1 MGAGHCRAQ
10 AFGPAFRGAS
20 IAAAALIR
28 MRRALQTK
36 RMDMTAEGDA
46 KEVTVHRIGYDRF
59 VTLMRWSAGVCVVIA
74 FIVILLI
81 AK

>member
-1 MGAGHCRAQ
+1 
-10 AFGPAFRGAS
+10 
-20 IAAAALIR
+20 
-28 MRRALQTK
+28 
-36 RMDMTAEGDA
+36 MDMAAEGDA